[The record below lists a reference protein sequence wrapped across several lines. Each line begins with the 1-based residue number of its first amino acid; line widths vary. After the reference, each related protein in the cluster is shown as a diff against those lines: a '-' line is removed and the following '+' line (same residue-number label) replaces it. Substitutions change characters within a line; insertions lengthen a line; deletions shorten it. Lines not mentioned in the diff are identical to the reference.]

1 MNISSEKAVIAIVD
15 DDESVRQAIGAL
27 IRSLGYTAIT
37 FAGAEEF
44 LTCGRRCET
53 SCVIADMQMPGL
65 SGLALHKQLAAYVQP
80 IPTILITAYPDE
92 RIRRQAHEAG
102 AGCFLAKPFAEAE
115 LITCLRVALAQREQP
130 EKSV

>member
-1 MNISSEKAVIAIVD
+1 MIAIVD

-27 IRSLGYTAIT
+27 VRSLGYRAIT

-65 SGLALHKQLAAYVQP
+65 SGLALHKQLAACAQP

-92 RIRRQAHEAG
+92 RMRRQAYEAG
-102 AGCFLAKPFAEAE
+102 AACFLAKPFAEAD
-115 LITCLRVALAQREQP
+115 LIACLRLALARREQP
-130 EKSV
+130 AKSDRRTGF